1 MNVTAN
7 FADVR
12 VFWVSSVTE
21 PAAVEALLM
30 ENISRIRKDMYEVS
44 GELNVFI
51 LHYSALK
58 CSLFRVGKVTQNS
71 VRPGYQLSS
80 HAEDGSVVPDVGAAA
95 RYPKQ
100 CICAALEIGQY
111 SVQATWNT
119 RIPRSLS
126 GAWLLT
132 P

>member
-44 GELNVFI
+44 GELNVLYI
-51 LHYSALK
+51 TS
-58 CSLFRVGKVTQNS
+58 
-71 VRPGYQLSS
+71 
-80 HAEDGSVVPDVGAAA
+80 
-95 RYPKQ
+95 Q
-100 CICAALEIGQY
+100 CVKMFLI
-111 SVQATWNT
+111 
-119 RIPRSLS
+119 
-126 GAWLLT
+126 
-132 P
+132 

>member
-95 RYPKQ
+95 RYPGPSNAFVLHWRLDNTLFRLHETQ
-100 CICAALEIGQY
+100 GSRGLCLELGC
-111 SVQATWNT
+111 
-119 RIPRSLS
+119 
-126 GAWLLT
+126 
-132 P
+132 

>member
-21 PAAVEALLM
+21 PAAVETLLM

-44 GELNVFI
+44 GELNVFY
-51 LHYSALK
+51 YSALK

-80 HAEDGSVVPDVGAAA
+80 HAADGSVVPDVGAAA
-95 RYPKQ
+95 RYPGPSKAFVLHWRLDNTLFRLHGTQ
-100 CICAALEIGQY
+100 GSRGLRLELG
-111 SVQATWNT
+111 S
-119 RIPRSLS
+119 
-126 GAWLLT
+126 
-132 P
+132 

>member
-44 GELNVFI
+44 GE
-51 LHYSALK
+51 
-58 CSLFRVGKVTQNS
+58 
-71 VRPGYQLSS
+71 
-80 HAEDGSVVPDVGAAA
+80 
-95 RYPKQ
+95 
-100 CICAALEIGQY
+100 
-111 SVQATWNT
+111 
-119 RIPRSLS
+119 
-126 GAWLLT
+126 
-132 P
+132 